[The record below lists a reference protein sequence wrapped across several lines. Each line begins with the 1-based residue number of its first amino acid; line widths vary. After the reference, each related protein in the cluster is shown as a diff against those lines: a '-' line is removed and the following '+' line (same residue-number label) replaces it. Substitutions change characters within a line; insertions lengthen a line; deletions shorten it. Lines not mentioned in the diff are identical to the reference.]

1 MVARIGVITI
11 TPITMETIIMIR
23 FAATALTALSVLAV
37 AFPAFAQTVEECDWR
52 ASAQALVEPWDAPY
66 NTRTFANGDVRLAVL
81 DMIEP
86 AAGAFHVLILSPPY
100 DELGGRQCRV
110 VSANGSLGFTGLT
123 LEAMISDY
131 DPAIGLSFAIQS
143 GAYDPKTGGTLP
155 MTLRITLNQATGAI
169 TAELDDL
176 P

>member
-1 MVARIGVITI
+1 MAARIKAITTI
-11 TPITMETIIMIR
+11 TRTPMIR
-23 FAATALTALSVLAV
+23 TTLLALSALACL
-37 AFPAFAQTVEECDWR
+37 ASPASAQTVEECDWR
-52 ASAQALVEPWDAPY
+52 ASAQALVEPWDAPQ
-66 NTRTFANGDVRLAVL
+66 NTRTFANGDVRLAVT
-81 DMIEP
+81 DVIEP
-86 AAGAFHVLILSPPY
+86 AAGAYHLIIFSPPF

-110 VSANGSLGFTGLT
+110 ISADGNLGFTGLT

-155 MTLRITLNQATGAI
+155 MVLLVTLNQATGAI
-169 TAELDDL
+169 TAELEEL